1 MPRVVLSTLEYD
13 PLCPVEID
21 ALPSTSAGDMRRR
34 VSRVAT
40 LDGGAAFN
48 DGGYA
53 EADRTITLRWVPRSA
68 AAEERIA
75 RLLRTYTRI
84 TVAMAD
90 GCFLAAPERY
100 TRDDEQASM
109 TLLVERRLD
118 A

>member
-1 MPRVVLSTLEYD
+1 MPRVILSTLEFD

-21 ALPSTSAGDMRRR
+21 ALPASSAGDIRRR

-53 EADRTITLRWVPRSA
+53 EADRTISLRWLPQSA
-68 AAEERIA
+68 AAEERIT
-75 RLLRTYTRI
+75 RLVRLYPRI
-84 TVAMAD
+84 TVAMAE
-90 GCFLAAPERY
+90 GVFLAAPERY
-100 TRDDEQASM
+100 TRDDEQASLS
-109 TLLVERRLD
+109 LLVESRLD